1 MLINSEKKDSVVCY
15 EDGIESAMKHLWL
28 NSIDGIE
35 PNHIITLK
43 RKLGNVWNIY
53 DAGEK
58 ALAEIVSE
66 QVARRIAKS
75 KSGSKI
81 VELYYR
87 LEEKGISLLYPEKST
102 YPYKL
107 RHIFLPP
114 QLLYVKGRIKNSLNE
129 YNRTIGI
136 VGSRNPS
143 IYGKEVCR
151 CFGEKLA
158 QAGYNIVSGMAR
170 GIDGI
175 AHKATLDNGGYTV
188 AVLGSGINV
197 AYPRSNIELYSRI
210 EENGAIISEYGLDVK
225 PNPWQFPIRNRIIS
239 GLSDGVLVVEARAQS
254 GSLITVEHALEQ
266 GRMVYAIPGR
276 IMDKTNQGSNNI
288 LREGAICVTKPED
301 IMEDLNGVTIESGD
315 VKSGMDNLYRGNNE
329 KRELSD
335 EEIKILEV
343 LSLDPMY
350 IDDIIQLTQLGITKT
365 ISLLYV
371 LEEKALVKQPGRGYY
386 ILQI

>member
-1 MLINSEKKDSVVCY
+1 VLINSEKKDSVVCY

-58 ALAEIVSE
+58 VLAEIVSE

-107 RHIFLPP
+107 RHIFIPP

-197 AYPRSNIELYSRI
+197 AYPRSNIELYYRI

-239 GLSDGVLVVEARAQS
+239 GLSDGVLVVEAKAQS